1 MMRPVRSTPQY
12 IAAGGGL
19 LVSLDSL
26 VNVAF
31 PVIGAYFHLAPEE
44 LGWVIV
50 CYVMMYALTSFV
62 GGAVGDHVGHGRVF
76 IIGVAGSVFAYA
88 AAAAAPA
95 FAWLLVAR
103 AIQGIAGGLVYG
115 TAPGLVTLA
124 TPGQARGRALGFL
137 NAGIGLGFAVGPL
150 AAGVLLIA
158 LGWRA
163 VFYVRAPLAAVLLLW
178 ALVALPPGH
187 GRLGARRLRLGD
199 IARRQVVYAAVLAF
213 LANAGIFAIWFLAP
227 FYLVDRRGLDA
238 VTAGLLFTLAP
249 LGTTLAAPVA
259 GRLVDAGSA
268 RLPVIGGLLVE
279 AAGLAVL
286 SRASAETSKLTLALV
301 LGAAG
306 AGLGLFQV
314 PNMAIMMAAFPGRQQ
329 GAAGGLAFL
338 ARTLGVVAGVLL
350 LAQVFAARRAVAG
363 FDAAFAEAHVVA
375 AGVVA
380 GGAALAAVTRRRPG
394 RSA

>member
-1 MMRPVRSTPQY
+1 VRSTPQY

-19 LVSLDSL
+19 LISLDSL

-31 PVIGAYFHLAPEE
+31 PVIAAYFHLAPEE
-44 LGWVIV
+44 LRWVIV
-50 CYVMMYALTSFV
+50 CYVMMYAVVSFV
-62 GGAVGDHVGHGRVF
+62 GGAVGDHLGPGRVF
-76 IIGVAGSVFAYA
+76 ILGVAGSAFAFV

-95 FAWLLVAR
+95 FAWLLAAR
-103 AIQGIAGGLVYG
+103 VIQGIAGGLVYG

-137 NAGIGLGFAVGPL
+137 NAGIGLGLAVGPL
-150 AAGVLLIA
+150 AAGVLLLA
-158 LGWRA
+158 LDWRA
-163 VFYVRAPLAAVLLLW
+163 VFYVRVPLAAALLLW
-178 ALVALPPGH
+178 ALVALPRGRA
-187 GRLGARRLRLGD
+187 RLGARRLRLGD
-199 IARRQVVYAAVLAF
+199 FARRQVVHAAVLAF
-213 LANAGIFAIWFLAP
+213 LANAGIFAIWLLAP
-227 FYLVDRRGLDA
+227 FYLVDRRGLDS

-249 LGTTLAAPVA
+249 LGTALAAPVA
-259 GRLVDAGSA
+259 GRLVDAGGP

-286 SRASAETSKLTLALV
+286 SRAGAETSELTLAV
-301 LGAAG
+301 ALGAAG

-314 PNMAIMMAAFPGRQQ
+314 PNMAIMMAAFPARQQ

-350 LAQVFAARRAVAG
+350 LAQVFAARRAGAG
-363 FDAAFAEAHVVA
+363 VDTAFAEAYVVA
-375 AGVVA
+375 AGVVVA
-380 GGAALAAVTRRRPG
+380 AAALAAVTRRRRD